1 MDIYIEMWKGSFV
14 QYKKN
19 PNLTMAKNEKTKQ
32 K

>member
-14 QYKKN
+14 QYKK